1 MNKPIKY
8 IDDMPKDAI
17 YAVKALREM
26 FRGTSFEADINET
39 FLRNYNEGKDR
50 GIGQ

>member
-1 MNKPIKY
+1 MKKINY
-8 IDDMPKDAI
+8 IDELPKDAI

-39 FLRNYNEGKDR
+39 FLRNYNEGKER
-50 GIGQ
+50 GVGE